1 MKHWIALL
9 TGWLLLGCA
18 AVGPALP
25 LQTEAVFADALFA
38 PAARPHDGRDLFA
51 ATPAMQRYIAEQI
64 EPQVRRKGAQ
74 RALLEALYTEGE
86 LRLEYDAARTR
97 TAAEAFDAR
106 RGNCLS
112 LVLMTAAFAR
122 EMGLMV
128 RLQEVLGAPVLE
140 HNGVLTF
147 VVGHV
152 NLALR
157 SGLLQTRAGLAEQ
170 NWLIVDFMPGQDLPR
185 QRTLQL
191 DERRIRAMFMNNRAA
206 EELAQGRVNQAYW
219 WLRGAWAQDRS
230 FVNLYN
236 TLGVIYRHHGALAEA
251 EQALRLAD
259 RLDPGNSHV
268 AGNLAGVLALQG
280 RQAEAAWLAALQP
293 VPDAAPRL
301 VQARQALD
309 EGQVKKALLMLQGE
323 LGLTPRNHELHHWLA
338 VAAARMGDNA
348 RARRHLEL
356 AVQYSSRNASAEQ
369 HALYAG
375 KLQRLK
381 EQLQAH

>member
-152 NLALR
+152 NLALGDGAR
-157 SGLLQTRAGLAEQ
+157 HGRTGMTEQ
-170 NWLIVDFMPGQDLPR
+170 PWLIVDFLPGQDLAR
-185 QRTLQL
+185 QQ
-191 DERRIRAMFMNNRAA
+191 RRAIDDRRVAAMFMNNRAA
-206 EELAQGRVNQAYW
+206 EELAQGRVHEAYW
-219 WLRGAWAQDRS
+219 WLRGAHAQDPG
-230 FVNLYN
+230 FANLYN
-236 TLGVIYRHHGALAEA
+236 TLGVVYRHHGAPDRA
-251 EQALRLAD
+251 EQALQLAQA
-259 RLDPGNSHV
+259 LDPGNEHV
-268 AGNLAGVLALQG
+268 AGNLAGL
-280 RQAEAAWLAALQP
+280 RQSARAEAHHRLA
-293 VPDAAPRL
+293 VDAATRGDL
-301 VQARQALD
+301 SLARQHLQQAATATSDSALRSRYAAKLRSLKS
-309 EGQVKKALLMLQGE
+309 GTAASVLQ
-323 LGLTPRNHELHHWLA
+323 
-338 VAAARMGDNA
+338 
-348 RARRHLEL
+348 
-356 AVQYSSRNASAEQ
+356 
-369 HALYAG
+369 
-375 KLQRLK
+375 
-381 EQLQAH
+381 